1 MDRRLC
7 RKRSEA
13 DIFRNIKI
21 LKVQNSQDKK
31 TGGNQVPRE
40 DSHELFYAKI
50 LLFGEYSVIFNS
62 MALSIPFGHFT
73 AGFSF
78 LNLHK
83 YTHHTFAIQ
92 SNTLLKEYCSWLSEV
107 NNYGSLKNIL
117 DTDAFKRDLD
127 QGMFLE
133 SNIPQGYGLGS
144 SGALCAAVYDRYAV
158 KKLNNGSAPGLVEM
172 RELKKIFAIMES
184 WFHGTSSGMDPL
196 NSYFRRPVLVEPVD
210 KVSITKI
217 PRHDKEKGAAI
228 FLINTGRSR
237 KTEPLV
243 KLFLEKSKKKDFMEL
258 IEKTLIP
265 SVNQCIYSMVSANIP
280 SFMSGLKTI
289 SRFQLDNMKDMIPED
304 YMPVWEN
311 GLNTDDYYLK
321 LCGSG
326 GGGYLLGFTRN
337 MEKTADILL
346 KSSVSTMP
354 VYMNTSG

>member
-1 MDRRLC
+1 
-7 RKRSEA
+7 
-13 DIFRNIKI
+13 
-21 LKVQNSQDKK
+21 VQNREDNK
-31 TGGNQVPRE
+31 TGGIQDPRE
-40 DSHELFYAKI
+40 DSQELFYAKI
-50 LLFGEYSVIFNS
+50 LLFGEYSVIFDS

-83 YTHHTFAIQ
+83 YTHHTFALQ
-92 SNTLLKEYCSWLSEV
+92 SNALLKEYCSWLSEV
-107 NNYGSLKNIL
+107 NSIGSLKNLL
-117 DTDAFKRDLD
+117 DTDAFRKDLD
-127 QGMFLE
+127 EGMFLE

-144 SGALCAAVYDRYAV
+144 SGALCAAVYDRYAI
-158 KKLNNGSAPGLVEM
+158 KKTGNGSAPGSDEM

-196 NSYFRRPVLVEPVD
+196 NSYFRRPVLVEPGENVR
-210 KVSITKI
+210 ITNI

-243 KLFLEKSKKKDFMEL
+243 RLFMENSRKKDFMEL
-258 IEKTLIP
+258 IDMTLIP
-265 SVNQCIYSMVSANIP
+265 AVNQCINSMISADIP

-289 SRFQLDNMKDMIPED
+289 SGFQLENMRDMIPVD
-304 YMPVWEN
+304 YMPVWKN
-311 GLNTDDYYLK
+311 GLVTDDYYLK

-337 MEKTADILL
+337 MEKTADILMER
-346 KSSVSTMP
+346 SVSPMP